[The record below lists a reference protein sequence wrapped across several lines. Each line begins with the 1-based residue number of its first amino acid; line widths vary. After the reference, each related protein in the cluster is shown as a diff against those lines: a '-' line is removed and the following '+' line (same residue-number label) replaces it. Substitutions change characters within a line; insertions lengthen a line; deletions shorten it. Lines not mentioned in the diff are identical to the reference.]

1 MNNMSCKRKCS
12 ICRRPG
18 HDRRNCFKQSF
29 GKSYKLLQEYIH
41 HVPFGILLLIK
52 EKSSINNNT
61 TKAMSGSE
69 TAKSGFKAEK
79 KFMTNPEIKK
89 ALEVYFDKSIR
100 EIRPAPSRH
109 KYDSVI
115 DFEDGTSIRIQNKK
129 IIGLGGRGDSF
140 DRRHISHTFKNRFIK
155 KYFTKLALIRPSSRK
170 TSMSPEQKKD
180 FIRLCNTNLKDIK
193 QYLHKTLIGNGD
205 NKNDYWVIMKTDK
218 EFVKMELFI
227 IDTITLY
234 TFLEKSIS
242 INIKL
247 KENGTC
253 LHISPNISLQRKG
266 GTHTDHAPNHI
277 QAKLKITQNILDL
290 CAHIL

>member
-1 MNNMSCKRKCS
+1 
-12 ICRRPG
+12 
-18 HDRRNCFKQSF
+18 
-29 GKSYKLLQEYIH
+29 
-41 HVPFGILLLIK
+41 
-52 EKSSINNNT
+52 
-61 TKAMSGSE
+61 MSGSE